1 MPLRIYSH
9 YQVMG
14 NWLFAVTEQL
24 HSKEI
29 KCLED
34 SGRRMASVL
43 AVLLS
48 FYRLIPILN
57 VNGAGTD
64 TLEAVLSLLY
74 LRPDEEH
81 STHTDL
87 DVVLSLIPKGDR
99 KLVSDA
105 LIAFSVSLSHRKLF
119 ERPSWLYAIPLVH
132 FLRGTSAPFQ
142 KPELNPEK
150 MTWGEKGLGLL
161 HVRQET
167 NEKNYGY

>member
-1 MPLRIYSH
+1 
-9 YQVMG
+9 MG
-14 NWLFAVTEQL
+14 NWLLAVTGQL
-24 HSKEI
+24 QSKEI

-48 FYRLIPILN
+48 FDRLVPPLS
-57 VNGAGTD
+57 VNAVGTD

-74 LRPDEEH
+74 LRPDVEH
-81 STHTDL
+81 STHADL
-87 DVVLSLIPKGDR
+87 DVVLSLIPKPDR

-105 LIAFSVSLSHRKLF
+105 LIAFCTSLSHRKLF
-119 ERPSWLYAIPLVH
+119 ERPSWLYGIPLVH
-132 FLRGTSAPFQ
+132 FLQGTSAPFK

-150 MTWGEKGLGLL
+150 MMWGEKSLGLL

-167 NEKNYGY
+167 NEKDNGY